1 MKPQLLINA
10 IVQQTV
16 VFIAQLAISGGV
28 RAPLAH
34 IADQVF
40 LELTRELGGQ
50 GVTKKVIADMFGM
63 SLRTYHRRTQAAEQS
78 QSVSGQTVWEAVLRF
93 LAERQPVSGSAVL
106 QRFSRDDVEIVT
118 GVLNDFVN
126 SGLAYRAG
134 RGDAAVY
141 RLAPPA
147 DFADPTAQAD
157 GERCLVWLCAY
168 RSGPISR
175 AQLGEQCNLAA
186 ERVDAALEAL
196 LAAGQVSGGEGDV
209 FSSERFEVPWE
220 AEHGWEA
227 AVLDHYQA
235 LIRAVSTKLR
245 IGRTKASLADAVGGS
260 TWTLDVG
267 PGHPHEAEARDTLQ
281 HLRRSVEAL
290 REKIDAHNAEH
301 PPAELDPVVV
311 YLGQY
316 VNSSGASHE

>member
-16 VFIAQLAISGGV
+16 VFIAQLATSGGV

-40 LELTRELGGQ
+40 LELTRELAEQ
-50 GVTKKVIADMFGM
+50 GVTKKVIADMFGL
-63 SLRTYHRRTQAAEQS
+63 SLRTYHRRTLAAEQS
-78 QSVSGQTVWEAVLRF
+78 QTVSGQTVWEAVLRF
-93 LAERQPVSGSAVL
+93 LAERQPISGSVVL
-106 QRFSRDDVEIVT
+106 QRFARDDVEIVT
-118 GVLNDFVN
+118 GVLNDFVS

-141 RLAPPA
+141 RLAAPA
-147 DFADPTAQAD
+147 DFDDPAARAD
-157 GERCLVWLCAY
+157 GERFLVWLCVY
-168 RSGPISR
+168 RSGPLSR
-175 AQLGEQCNLAA
+175 LQLAEHCNLSP
-186 ERVDAALEAL
+186 ERVDAALQAL
-196 LAAGQVSGGEGDV
+196 LAAGQVTRGEGGEL
-209 FSSERFEVPWE
+209 SSQRFEVPWE

-235 LIRAVSTKLR
+235 LVRAICTKLR
-245 IGRTKASLADAVGGS
+245 IGRTRARLSDAVGGS

-281 HLRRSVEAL
+281 RLRRSVEAL
-290 REKIDAHNAEH
+290 REKIDAYNAEH
-301 PPAELDPVVV
+301 PRTDLEPVVV

-316 VNSSGASHE
+316 VKSSGASHE